1 MSAVAQK
8 AQVVAPVS
16 TPVTQ
21 QVKGTSIKPRVA
33 RRIIRNYLR
42 IAFIS
47 QVEPE
52 AISKTALARAEA
64 QLNRV
69 PGYKLVKAGK

>member
-1 MSAVAQK
+1 MSQSAQKVQKSAAVA
-8 AQVVAPVS
+8 VE
-16 TPVTQ
+16 
-21 QVKGTSIKPRVA
+21 IKPRVA
-33 RRIIRNYLR
+33 RRIVRNYLR

-52 AISKTALARAEA
+52 ALSKTALERAEA

-69 PGYKLVKAGK
+69 PGYKLVKSAEAKVAKVAK

>member
-1 MSAVAQK
+1 MS
-8 AQVVAPVS
+8 QVTKS
-16 TPVTQ
+16 TQ
-21 QVKGTSIKPRVA
+21 IKPRVA
-33 RRIIRNYLR
+33 RRIVRNYLR

-52 AISKTALARAEA
+52 ALSKTALQRAEA

-69 PGYKLVKAGK
+69 PGYKAGK